1 LLCLDDVKLAR
12 LEIEKD
18 ELTVLDV
25 LNVICHNEVMKAD
38 GYTSSQLAKIGWFQ
52 RMAANWFDFRPCAIT
67 YNLSRSD

>member
-1 LLCLDDVKLAR
+1 
-12 LEIEKD
+12 
-18 ELTVLDV
+18 
-25 LNVICHNEVMKAD
+25 MKAD